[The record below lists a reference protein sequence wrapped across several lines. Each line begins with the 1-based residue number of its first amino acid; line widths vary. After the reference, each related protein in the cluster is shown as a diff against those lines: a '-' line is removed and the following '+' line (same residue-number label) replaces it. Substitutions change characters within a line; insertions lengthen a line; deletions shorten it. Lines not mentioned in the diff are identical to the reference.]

1 MITWQLKL
9 FVELATI
16 QLYQLLKLRVDVFV
30 VEQQCPYPELDDK
43 DHQKGVYHLLG
54 YDGDQLVACTRLLP
68 KGVSYPSVSI
78 GRVATSADHRGGGIG
93 HQLLAEALRNCQSL
107 WPDESI
113 EIGAQAYLE
122 AFYTQHGFVKTSDT
136 YLEDDIPHIDM
147 KLEK

>member
-1 MITWQLKL
+1 MITWQLKP
-9 FVELATI
+9 FAELTTI

-43 DHQKGVYHLLG
+43 DHQKDVYHLLG
-54 YDGDQLVACTRLLP
+54 YESDKLVACTRLLP

-93 HQLLAEALRNCQSL
+93 HQLLEESLRACQSL
-107 WPDESI
+107 WPNESI

-122 AFYTQHGFVKTSDT
+122 AFYTRHGFVKMSDT
-136 YLEDDIPHIDM
+136 YLEDGIPHIDM
-147 KLEK
+147 ILKK